1 VPRAR
6 CSHVTLLDK
15 NRKDMI
21 HYRNVLSNGLN
32 IFYREAGPADAP
44 TVLLLHGYPTS
55 SHMFRRLIP
64 VLSAYYHVIAPD
76 LPGFGLSDLP
86 PREQYTYTFD
96 NLAKTM
102 QGFIDALGLKRF
114 AIYVFDYGAP
124 VGYRLAVANPE
135 KITGI
140 ISQNGNAYDEGLS
153 SGFAPLQKYWKD
165 PSQVN
170 RDALR
175 EFVSA
180 GFTKWQYTE
189 GVDDVSLIEPEAY
202 VVDQHFLDRPGN
214 TEIQLDIMLDYRE
227 NVKRYPVFS
236 EYFRQHR
243 PPLLAVWGDRDPFF
257 LPAGAE
263 AYKKDIPGAI
273 VKFYPTGHFALET
286 HLAEIGQEILSFLGS
301 LRATGVGARPPF
313 PPFNRES
320 ALQKVQM
327 AEDAWNSKDPERVS
341 LAYTVDTEWR
351 NRSEFINGREEVKAF
366 LKRKWEKE
374 LDYKLKKEL
383 WGFRE
388 NRMAVRFEYT
398 WHDEAGQWY
407 RSYGNELWEFDEN
420 GLMRKRYASINDVPI
435 EGI

>member
-1 VPRAR
+1 M
-6 CSHVTLLDK
+6 
-15 NRKDMI
+15 DMI
-21 HYRNVLSNGLN
+21 NYRKVLADGLH

-64 VLSAYYHVIAPD
+64 LLSQHYHVIAPD
-76 LPGFGLSDLP
+76 MPGFGLSDLP
-86 PREQYTYTFD
+86 EREAYGYTFD
-96 NLAKTM
+96 HLAETM
-102 QGFIDALGLKRF
+102 QVFIDALGLKRF

-124 VGYRLAVANPE
+124 VGLRLAVANPE
-135 KITGI
+135 KISGI
-140 ISQNGNAYDEGLS
+140 ISQNGNAYEEGLS

-165 PSQVN
+165 PSQAN

-189 GVDDVSLIEPEAY
+189 GVDDESLIEPEAY
-202 VVDQHFLDRPGN
+202 IVDQHFLDRPGN

-227 NVKRYPVFS
+227 NVKRYPAFHA
-236 EYFRQHR
+236 YFREHR

-420 GLMRKRYASINDVPI
+420 GLMRKRYASINDLPI
-435 EGI
+435 ETRVIKKVGHPRNGAAD